1 MNIYELWYLR
11 RDRSGPRFKTL
22 ELSQEEQ
29 LELDLGLGEGVT
41 PEMENLIDVP
51 FREFVEV
58 ESDEIIHP
66 TEATPGQEVEED
78 EEGQDDNQP
87 DPEAEPP
94 MTNVEL
100 LRSLRCFKEKAVKW
114 KDERMMSL
122 VTELELKFVEGFVKE
137 ENTKKQSSITDFF
150 KKL

>member
-1 MNIYELWYLR
+1 
-11 RDRSGPRFKTL
+11 
-22 ELSQEEQ
+22 
-29 LELDLGLGEGVT
+29 
-41 PEMENLIDVP
+41 
-51 FREFVEV
+51 
-58 ESDEIIHP
+58 
-66 TEATPGQEVEED
+66 
-78 EEGQDDNQP
+78 
-87 DPEAEPP
+87 

-122 VTELELKFVEGFVKE
+122 VAELELKFVEGFVKE